1 MDSFSDVWKEVL
13 AILQPQLTEV
23 VYNMWIQ
30 PLEPVKFEN
39 DTVVMMTNTDFKK
52 KIILERFYDIITR
65 GFEQIL
71 GFPVELDVIVSQPV
85 PEKQTQEDEKV
96 SEEAFTFDNFVVGS
110 SNKFAYSA
118 CYRVSNAPGSEY
130 NPLLVYGRSGLG
142 KTHLMLAIHERLKR
156 NFPDMAIVYTTG
168 EDFAN
173 ELYHC
178 IAEKNTEAFREKYR
192 NVDVLLMDDIQFI
205 QRKQSAQEEFFHT
218 FNTLTQTRRQV
229 VMTSDRPPKEM
240 EILDERLR
248 TRFEMGLLAD
258 IQPPDIDTRMA
269 IVKRKA
275 DECKLNLTPSVIEMM
290 AEGVKNNVRQLE
302 GCVKKLSAMK
312 NLHDIDPTPE
322 VVMGVLS
329 EVASTGKP
337 VSEVVASIMDAV
349 AAEYRVTIADIK
361 SDKRVANISLARQ
374 VAMYIIRE
382 MTGMPLQ
389 NIGEYFGGKNHA
401 TVHHSVK
408 QVETKMEKDSSFK
421 LTVRELI
428 KNLEEA

>member
-13 AILQPQLTEV
+13 ALLQPQLTEV
-23 VYNMWIQ
+23 VYNMWIE
-30 PLEPVKFEN
+30 PLEPVKLEG
-39 DTVVMMTNTDFKK
+39 DTVVMLTNSDFKK
-52 KIILERFYDIITR
+52 KIILERFYEVITN
-65 GFEQIL
+65 GFEAVL

-85 PEKQTQEDEKV
+85 PEKKENDQEKKDKG
-96 SEEAFTFDNFVVGS
+96 AFTFDNFIVGG

-118 CYRVSNAPGSEY
+118 CYRVSNAPGAEY

-142 KTHLMLAIHERLKR
+142 KTHLMLAIYERLHR
-156 NFPDMAIVYTTG
+156 NFPDMAIIYITG

-178 IAEKNTEAFREKYR
+178 IAEKNTEAFHEKYR

-205 QRKQSAQEEFFHT
+205 QKKQAAQEEFFHT
-218 FNTLTQTRRQV
+218 FNTLTQAQKQI

-240 EILDERLR
+240 EILDDRLR

-275 DECKLNLTPSVIEMM
+275 DECQLTLTPAVIEMM
-290 AEGVKNNVRQLE
+290 VSHVKSNVRQLE
-302 GCVKKLSAMK
+302 GCIKKLSAMK

-322 VVMGVLS
+322 VVQGVLT
-329 EVASTGKP
+329 EVVSTAKP
-337 VSEVVASIMDAV
+337 VSEVVTMVIDAV
-349 AAEYRVTIADIK
+349 GAEFRVDAADIK
-361 SDKRVANISLARQ
+361 SDKRNANIMLPRQ

-389 NIGEYFGGKNHA
+389 NIGENFNKNHA
-401 TVHHSVK
+401 TVSHAVK
-408 QVETKMEKDSSFK
+408 QVETKMKNDSSFK
-421 LTVRELI
+421 LTVKELI